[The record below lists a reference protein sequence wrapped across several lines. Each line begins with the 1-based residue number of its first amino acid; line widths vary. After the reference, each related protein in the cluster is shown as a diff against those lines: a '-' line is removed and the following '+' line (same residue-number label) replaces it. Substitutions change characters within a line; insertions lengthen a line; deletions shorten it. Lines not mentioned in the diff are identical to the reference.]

1 MPSRRETGEWGE
13 ALAAKHLIAHGYTV
27 LARNW
32 RHGRGEIDIVARQ
45 GDVFVFVEV
54 RTRHGDA
61 RGMPEETLTPRKRA
75 VLIATAT
82 AYMDIEATVIGAA
95 GNEWRIDVIAVE
107 LDARNAV
114 RRLTHIEHALEERHF
129 PGDG

>member
-1 MPSRRETGEWGE
+1 MPARRETGDWGE
-13 ALAAKHLIAHGYTV
+13 ALAAKHLGENGYVV

-32 RHGRGEIDIVARQ
+32 RHGRGEIDIIART
-45 GDVFVFVEV
+45 GDVIVFVEV

-61 RGMPEETLTPRKRA
+61 YGMPEETLAARKRA
-75 VLIATAT
+75 VLIATAQ
-82 AYMDIEATVIGAA
+82 AYLDSAGAA
-95 GNEWRIDVIAVE
+95 DSEWRIDVIAVE

-114 RRLTHIEHALEERHF
+114 KRLTHIEHALEERHF